1 MSTETLTHWKKNIDA
16 NFIAGED
23 LQSEVKGL
31 KKEMIVY
38 IEHFGDAEAFDNK
51 ANAKKTVTGLYL
63 VDAVTKAKLYKP
75 VVLNKT
81 NARFFINMTKSEFM
95 EHWINKLVVLYA
107 CPDKRF
113 GFVVRFKEYIAP
125 PKSKPEPAIEKLNA
139 ATDKDTLGK
148 IWSESL
154 TAEERKLPAVLA
166 HKNKL
171 KETL

>member
-1 MSTETLTHWKKNIDA
+1 MGDENLTHWKKNIDA

-31 KKEMIVY
+31 KKEMVVY

-63 VDAVTKAKLYKP
+63 VDAVSKEKLYKP

-81 NARFFINMTKSEFM
+81 NARFFINLTKSEFM
-95 EHWINKLVVLYA
+95 EHWVNQLVILYA

-113 GFVVRFKEYIAP
+113 GFVVRFKAYIAP
-125 PKSKPEPAIEKLNA
+125 PTAQPGPAIEKLKA
-139 ATDKDTLGK
+139 AKDKEELGK
-148 IWSESL
+148 IWLESL
-154 TAEERKLPAVLA
+154 TAEERKLPTVLA
-166 HKNKL
+166 EKNKL
-171 KETL
+171 KEKL